1 MTSGQHAVGVAKSN
15 AALIERA
22 ENVLT
27 GGALGRFKLPDEVNL
42 VLTSGAG
49 SHVTDASG
57 NEYIDYLLGSG
68 PLLLGHAHPAVE
80 EAVRAQL
87 PLGTSYFFLN
97 EPAIKLAEVL
107 VEHVPCG
114 EQARYTSTGTEA
126 TYFALRCARAHAGRS
141 KIMKFEGAW
150 HGMHDY
156 ALWGTVPSEASDYPH
171 SLPDSAGIPAVLG
184 DEILVAPFNDAET
197 AVALIDEY
205 ADELGGVIVEPL
217 QRVLTPVPGFLE
229 AVREACTRHAIV
241 LIFDE
246 IVTGFRIAWGGAQE
260 RYGVVPDVA
269 TFGKAIAGGFPLAAI
284 VGKDDVMEAFDGGS
298 RPNTEVAWS
307 SGTFSGNPIAATAG
321 VAGLEALSQPGV
333 YDRLHAMGARL
344 RSGIEEAGLRHGVP
358 ARALGEDAVF
368 GVRFIEDETITSW
381 MDLQAHDTALGH
393 RWAIECIKR
402 GMLVNPNE
410 KIYVSI
416 AHTDTDVDRTLQICD
431 DAFAAATA

>member
-1 MTSGQHAVGVAKSN
+1 MTSGGKSN

-22 ENVLT
+22 GNVLT
-27 GGALGRFKLPDEVNL
+27 GGALGRFKLPDEVDL
-42 VLTSGAG
+42 VLASGAG
-49 SHVTDASG
+49 SHVTDVSG

-80 EAVRAQL
+80 QAVRAQL

-97 EPAIKLAEVL
+97 EPAIELAEVL

-114 EQARYTSTGTEA
+114 QQVRYTSTGTEA
-126 TYFALRCARAHAGRS
+126 TYFALRCARVHAGRS

-156 ALWGTVPSEASDYPH
+156 ALWGTVPSEASDYPD
-171 SLPDSAGIPAVLG
+171 SLPDSAGIPEAVG

-229 AVREACTRHAIV
+229 AVREACTRHGIV

-284 VGKDDVMEAFDGGS
+284 VGKDEVMEAFDGGP
-298 RPNTEVAWS
+298 RPNTEIAWS

-321 VAGLEALSQPGV
+321 VAGLEVLSRPGV
-333 YDRLHAMGARL
+333 YERLHAIGSRL
-344 RSGIEEAGLRHGVP
+344 RTGIEEAGRRHGVP

-368 GVRFIEDETITSW
+368 GVRFIEDESVTSW

-410 KIYVSI
+410 KIYVSV
-416 AHTDTDVDRTLQICD
+416 AHTDSDIDRTLQICD
-431 DAFAAATA
+431 EAFAAATA